1 MKREP
6 LLIPGVALAL
16 GILISHLYQV
26 PLAGIALFAL
36 AAVLG
41 YTAAL
46 LLSPLHRY
54 RSHTLVCCALVAGL
68 LSAAVHRDVR
78 SPKLNADDGES
89 LLMSGCVSEPAVFSP
104 GREQFTLD
112 LAPKTSARISVNLK
126 NNDVLPVRYGQLVE
140 TTAKIRTPRN
150 FGNPGSFDYVTYLA
164 KKNIF
169 WSGSVSDPSDLRI
182 LPGSCGNR
190 AMGAVYAIRTWALER
205 IRKSYPDDPHT
216 AALLEATL
224 LGETSGVEKQ
234 WTSAFRIT
242 GTYHAL
248 VISGQHVS
256 VLALSLLFIL
266 RLCRVRRVPALC
278 SATAA
283 SWLYALVSGFTSPVV
298 RAAGGFTLFLVASYC
313 FRRTRVLN
321 VLAAVAI
328 LYLISAPDELFD
340 PSFQLSFLSAA
351 AIAVF
356 AMPLMERF
364 SEPLRSATKRFDQVG
379 YDPQVEGRAAQ
390 WRVELRLLAR
400 TVAAWTGLSQNRAGR
415 LVCTG
420 VSAALFAF
428 DALVIS
434 VCVQFGLALP
444 MISYFHRLSITGLS
458 ANVIVIPLLSL
469 VVPLGFASMLTMWHP
484 LAAATRLLLV
494 WAEDVASWHMRF
506 EPSWRLAALP
516 VWISLSFALSLC
528 VLAWVIRNQRRWVA
542 APLLVSVGLFFAL
555 CWQPWKPEL
564 NSGKLEVTAIDVGQG
579 DSIFVAFPDGTTMLV
594 DAGGF
599 PGFTNMVRK
608 PQLDLGEDVVS
619 PYLWNRRIRHI
630 DYAVLTHGHSD
641 HMGGLAAVLDNFH
654 PRALWIGAEPETREW
669 RTVEQHAAA
678 DNVRIVSLTRTS
690 KPFDFG
696 KAHLRVLA
704 PAPDYLPGGSPN
716 NNDSLVLEV
725 SYGKRTVLLTGDAER
740 PVEDELVASGEL
752 HPVTLLKVGHHGSK
766 SSSTEE
772 FLNQINPQFA
782 LISDGYKNQFHHPH
796 PTVLSRFEEHGTR
809 VLRTDQKGALTF
821 LTDGDNVQL
830 STFVR

>member
-6 LLIPGVALAL
+6 LLLPAVALAL
-16 GILISHLYQV
+16 GILVSHLYPV
-26 PLAGIALFAL
+26 PRGVVGIALAACVILYATTFVLSGLRAFRFYTLLSCAL
-36 AAVLG
+36 AAGLL
-41 YTAAL
+41 TAAA
-46 LLSPLHRY
+46 HRE
-54 RSHTLVCCALVAGL
+54 T
-68 LSAAVHRDVR
+68 R
-78 SPKLNADDGES
+78 SPKLNAEDGES
-89 LLMSGCVSEPAVFSP
+89 LVMSGCVSDPPVFSP

-112 LAPKTSARISVNLK
+112 LAPNTSARISVNLK
-126 NNDVLPVRYGQLVE
+126 DGATLPLRYGQLVE
-140 TTAKIRTPRN
+140 ATAKIRTPRN
-150 FGNPGSFDYVTYLA
+150 FGNPGNFDYVAYLA

-169 WSGSVSDPSDLRI
+169 WTGSVASRSDVRVV
-182 LPGSCGNR
+182 PGQCGHR
-190 AMGAVYAIRTWALER
+190 AMGVIFAIRTWALER
-205 IRKSYPDDPHT
+205 IRKNYPDDLHT

-278 SATAA
+278 TATVA
-283 SWLYALVSGFTSPVV
+283 SWVYALVSGFTSPVV

-313 FRRTRVLN
+313 FRKTRVLN
-321 VLAAVAI
+321 VLGAVSI
-328 LYLISAPDELFD
+328 FYLVAAPDELFD

-364 SEPLRSATKRFDQVG
+364 SEPLRASVKRFDQVA

-390 WRVELRLLAR
+390 WRVELRLFAQ
-400 TVAAWTGLSQNRAGR
+400 TFSAWTRMSEKRAGR
-415 LVCTG
+415 LICVGIT
-420 VSAALFAF
+420 AALFAF
-428 DALVIS
+428 DALIIS
-434 VCVQFGLALP
+434 ICVQFGLALP

-484 LAAATRLLLV
+484 LAVATRLLLKC
-494 WAEDVASWHMRF
+494 AENVATWHMRF
-506 EPSWRLAALP
+506 EPSWRMAALP
-516 VWISLSFALSLC
+516 LSISVSFALSLC
-528 VLAWVIRNQRRWVA
+528 LLAWVIRQNRRWVA
-542 APLLVSVGLFFAL
+542 VPLLMATGLFLTL

-564 NSGKLEVTAIDVGQG
+564 HPGKLEVTAIDVGQG

-599 PGFTNMVRK
+599 PGFTNMTRK

-641 HMGGLAAVLDNFH
+641 HMGGLAAILDNFH
-654 PRALWIGAEPETREW
+654 PRALWVGAEPETGEW
-669 RTVEQHAAA
+669 RTVAEHAAA
-678 DNVRIVSLTRTS
+678 DNVRIVALNRSS

-696 KAHLRVLA
+696 KAHVRVLA
-704 PAPDYLPGGSPN
+704 PAPDYQPGDSPN
-716 NNDSLVLEV
+716 NNDSLVLEL
-725 SYGKRTVLLTGDAER
+725 SFGKHSVLMTGDAER

-752 HPVTLLKVGHHGSK
+752 RPVTLLKVGHHGSK
-766 SSSTEE
+766 SSSSEE
-772 FLNQINPQFA
+772 FLSQITPQFA

-796 PTVLSRFEEHGTR
+796 PTVLSRFEQHGTR

-821 LTDGDNVQL
+821 LSDGEKVEL
-830 STFVR
+830 SSFH

>member
-6 LLIPGVALAL
+6 LLLPALGLAL
-16 GILISHLYQV
+16 GILVAHFRPVS
-26 PLAGIALFAL
+26 FASIGVG
-36 AAVLG
+36 AAVAAIL
-41 YTAAL
+41 YVSSLLCSPLRRFRFQAL
-46 LLSPLHRY
+46 L
-54 RSHTLVCCALVAGL
+54 VCAFVAGV
-68 LSAAVHRDVR
+68 LSAAVHKDVR
-78 SPKLNADDGES
+78 SPKLNAEDGDS
-89 LLMSGCVSEPAVFSP
+89 LLVSGCVSEPPVFSP

-112 LAPKTSARISVNLK
+112 LAPRTSARISVNLK
-126 NNDVLPVRYGQLVE
+126 NGSGLPLRYGQIVE
-140 TTAKIRTPRN
+140 ATAKIRAPRN
-150 FGNPGSFDYVTYLA
+150 YANPGNFDYVAYLA

-169 WSGSVSDPSDLRI
+169 WTGSVSDPSDLRV

-190 AMGAVYAIRTWALER
+190 ANGVVYAIRTWALER
-205 IRKSYPDDPHT
+205 IRKNYPDDPHT

-256 VLALSLLFIL
+256 VLALSLLFVL
-266 RLCRVRRVPALC
+266 RLFRVRRVPALC
-278 SATAA
+278 TATAA
-283 SWLYALVSGFTSPVV
+283 SWLYALVSGFSSPVV
-298 RAAGGFTLFLVASYC
+298 RAAGGFTLFLVASYF

-321 VLAAVAI
+321 VLGAVAI
-328 LYLISAPDELFD
+328 FYLIAAPDELFD

-351 AIAVF
+351 AIAAF
-356 AMPLMERF
+356 AMPVMERF
-364 SEPLRSATKRFDQVG
+364 SEPLRSAVKRFDQVA
-379 YDPQVEGRAAQ
+379 YDPQIEGRAAQ
-390 WRVELRLLAR
+390 WRVELRLLAQ
-400 TVAAWTGLSQNRAGR
+400 TVAAWSGLSLKRTGR
-415 LVCTG
+415 LVSIS

-484 LAAATRLLLV
+484 LAVLTRLLLV

-506 EPSWRLAALP
+506 EPSWRMAALP
-516 VWISLSFALSLC
+516 LWTSIAFALSLGL
-528 VLAWVIRNQRRWVA
+528 LAWVIRQRRRWVA
-542 APLLVSVGLFFAL
+542 GPLLLSLGLFLTL
-555 CWQPWKPEL
+555 CWQPWQAEL
-564 NSGKLEVTAIDVGQG
+564 HSGKLEVTAIDVGQG
-579 DSIFVAFPDGTTMLV
+579 DSVFVGFPDGTTMLV

-654 PRALWIGAEPETREW
+654 PRALWIGAEPETGEW
-669 RTVEQHAAA
+669 RTVREHAAA
-678 DNVRIVSLTRTS
+678 DGVQIVSLARSS

-696 KAHLRVLA
+696 KAHVRILA
-704 PAPDYLPGGSPN
+704 PAPDYQPGDSPN

-725 SYGKRTVLLTGDAER
+725 SYGRHTVLLTGDAER

-766 SSSTEE
+766 SSSSEE
-772 FLNQINPQFA
+772 FLDQIHPQFA

-796 PTVLSRFEEHGTR
+796 PTVLSRFEQHGTR

-821 LTDGDNVQL
+821 LSDGEHVEL
-830 STFVR
+830 STFH

>member
-6 LLIPGVALAL
+6 LLLPALALAL
-16 GILISHLYQV
+16 GILTAHLNPISRGALIV
-26 PLAGIALFAL
+26 PVFAASVVYLSTLFISRFQRFRPQ
-36 AAVLG
+36 
-41 YTAAL
+41 AL
-46 LLSPLHRY
+46 LA
-54 RSHTLVCCALVAGL
+54 VAVALGL
-68 LSAAVHRDVR
+68 LTTTVHRETR
-78 SPKLNADDGES
+78 SPKLNAEDGDS
-89 LLMSGCVSEPAVFSP
+89 LLVSGCVSDPPVFSP

-112 LAPKTSARISVNLK
+112 LAPNTSARISVNLK
-126 NNDVLPVRYGQLVE
+126 NNAALPLRYGQMVE
-140 TTAKIRTPRN
+140 ATAKIRSPRN
-150 FGNPGSFDYVTYLA
+150 FGNPGNFDYVAYLA

-169 WSGSVSDPSDLRI
+169 WTGSVSNPSELRV
-182 LPGSCGNR
+182 LPGQCGNR
-190 AMGAVYAIRTWALER
+190 ADGVIFAIRTWALER

-266 RLCRVRRVPALC
+266 RLLRVRRVPALC
-278 SATAA
+278 AATAA

-328 LYLISAPDELFD
+328 FYLISAPDELFD

-364 SEPLRSATKRFDQVG
+364 SEPLRSAIKRFDQAG
-379 YDPQVEGRAAQ
+379 YDPQVEGKAAQ
-390 WRVELRLLAR
+390 WRVELRLFAR
-400 TVAAWTGLSQNRAGR
+400 TVSAWIRMPEAKSGWLTCLA
-415 LVCTG
+415 
-420 VSAALFAF
+420 VSGWLFAF
-428 DALVIS
+428 NALIIS

-458 ANVIVIPLLSL
+458 ANVIVIPLLSF

-484 LAAATRLLLV
+484 LAALTRLLLI

-506 EPSWRLAALP
+506 EPSWRMAALP
-516 VWISLSFALSLC
+516 LWISVSFALSLC
-528 VLAWVIRNQRRWVA
+528 LLAWVIRQQRRWVA
-542 APLLVSVGLFFAL
+542 APLFLSTALFLAL
-555 CWQPWKPEL
+555 CWQPWKPQL
-564 NSGKLEVTAIDVGQG
+564 NPGKLEVTAIDVGQG

-630 DYAVLTHGHSD
+630 DYAVLSHGHSD

-654 PRALWIGAEPETREW
+654 PRALWVGAEPETGEW
-669 RTVEQHAAA
+669 RTVMEHAAA
-678 DNVRIVSLTRTS
+678 DDVKIVSLTRSS

-696 KAHLRVLA
+696 KAHVRVLA
-704 PAPDYLPGGSPN
+704 PAPDYQPGDSPN

-725 SYGKRTVLLTGDAER
+725 SYGKHRVLLTGDAEL
-740 PVEDELVASGEL
+740 PVEEELVASGEL
-752 HPVTLLKVGHHGSK
+752 RPVTLLKVGHHGSK
-766 SSSTEE
+766 SSSSEE
-772 FLNQINPQFA
+772 FLNQIHPQFA

-796 PTVLSRFEEHGTR
+796 PTVLSRFEAHGVQ
-809 VLRTDQKGALTF
+809 VLRTDQRGALTF
-821 LTDGDNVQL
+821 LSDGEHVELN
-830 STFVR
+830 TYH